1 MNRFQSILVEVADYI
16 AIITINRP
24 DAFNALSVDI
34 LNELHEAF
42 SMLKDDQSTGVIIIT
57 GAGEKAFIAGADIKY
72 MQKLDKEG
80 ALEFGK
86 LGQTLTVTIESSSK
100 PVIAA
105 VNGYALGGGCE
116 LSLACHVRIASED
129 AIFGQP
135 EVKLGLIPGWG
146 GTQRL
151 PRIVGKGLATEL
163 IIGGHNIDVQEAF
176 RIGLVNKVVPQHDL
190 LTMAKDF
197 AGLILKNSPNAV
209 AESLRCIN
217 DSVEKTLREGL
228 SNELDSF
235 SNLFENNETRE
246 GLTAFVEKRPPKF
259 RD

>member
-24 DAFNALSVDI
+24 DALNALSVDV
-34 LNELHEAF
+34 LNELHKAF
-42 SMLKDDQSTGVIIIT
+42 TILKNDQSTGVIIIT

-72 MQKLDKEG
+72 IQKLDKEG

-86 LGQTLTVTIESSSK
+86 LGQTLTVKIESSSK

-116 LSLACHVRIASED
+116 LSLACHVRIASEN

-135 EVKLGLIPGWG
+135 EVKLGLMPGWG

-163 IIGGHNIDVQEAF
+163 IISGHNIDVQEAF
-176 RIGLVNKVVPQHDL
+176 RIGLVNKVVQPHDL
-190 LTMAKDF
+190 LTTAKDF

-217 DSVEKTLREGL
+217 DSVGKTITEGL
-228 SNELDSF
+228 SNELESF